1 MATAPEHR
9 DTPVLVVDD
18 EPDVLQVATVTCAR
32 HCRLFTASDGVEALA
47 TIEREPI
54 VVLVTDQRMPGM
66 TGLELIR
73 AARARRPDLIPILF
87 TGYDDQDIL
96 AEAIDV
102 GGIGR
107 FIRKPFDPHEL
118 REAIL
123 QAIESHHLTAHN
135 DRLHA
140 ENARLVEELRIA
152 NERLASE
159 NRYLQEQ
166 AIDGA
171 GFARIVGD
179 SPVMQQVI
187 MRARR
192 VVDTDT
198 TVLLEGPTGS
208 GKELFARA
216 LHHESRRRDKL
227 FVAVNCGTM
236 NEGLLASTLF
246 GHRRGAFTGATT
258 DQPGLFELAHRGTL
272 FLDEV
277 GETSPTMQVHLLRVL
292 QEGEIMPLGARRPV
306 YVDVRII
313 AATNRDLRDRVRR
326 GTFRADLL
334 HRLRVFPIEI
344 PSLAARREDIPALA
358 EHLLA
363 RLNTKLKKPVTGF
376 TPRAIEALKRHTYE
390 GNVRELAN
398 LIERALIL
406 CPAGEAITEDD
417 LFEPFPPPS
426 PNATHSTTLRD
437 AVCRFEQ
444 DCIREAI
451 AACNGNK
458 THAAQR
464 LGLTY
469 RGLLM
474 KMQRYGMANA
484 AEQPAGN

>member
-1 MATAPEHR
+1 
-9 DTPVLVVDD
+9 VVDD
-18 EPDVLQVATVTCAR
+18 EADVLQIAKLTCGDQ
-32 HCRLFTASDGVEALA
+32 CRLFTASDGTEALA
-47 TIEREPI
+47 VVEREPV
-54 VVLVTDQRMPGM
+54 VVLVTDHRMPGM

-73 AARARRPDLIPILF
+73 AARDRRPDLIPILF
-87 TGYDDQDIL
+87 TGYREQDIL
-96 AEAIDV
+96 AEAINV
-102 GGIGR
+102 GGIRR

-118 REAIL
+118 REAIH
-123 QAIESHHLTAHN
+123 QAIEAHQLADRN

-152 NERLASE
+152 NERLANE

-171 GFARIVGD
+171 GFARIIGD
-179 SPVMQQVI
+179 SAI
-187 MRARR
+187 MRTVIAQARR
-192 VVDTDT
+192 VVDADT

-216 LHHESRRRDKL
+216 LHHEGRRRDKL

-236 NEGLLASTLF
+236 SEGILASTLF
-246 GHRRGAFTGATT
+246 GHRKGAFTGATT

-277 GETSPTMQVHLLRVL
+277 GETSAAMQVHLLRVL
-292 QEGEIMPLGARRPV
+292 QEGEIMPLGARRAA

-313 AATNRDLRDRVRR
+313 AATNRDLRERVRR

-344 PSLAARREDIPALA
+344 PALAARRDDIPALA

-376 TPRAIEALKRHTYE
+376 TPGALAALKRQAYE

-398 LIERALIL
+398 LIERALLL
-406 CPAGEAITEDD
+406 CPAGDAISEDD
-417 LFEPFPPPS
+417 LFEPFPSPPGADAGPS
-426 PNATHSTTLRD
+426 TLRD

-444 DCIREAI
+444 EHIRDAI
-451 AACNGNK
+451 AACGGNK

-474 KMQRYGMANA
+474 KMQRYGMAG
-484 AEQPAGN
+484 AGERTPE